1 MEKILTIS
9 IAAYNAENDIK
20 RCLNSMI
27 CTRVF
32 DKLDIVVIN
41 DGSTDSTSNVVENYT
56 SKYPDSIRLIN
67 KSNGGHG
74 STINVG
80 IKNARGKYFKIVD
93 SDDWVDKYGIEKL
106 VDFLSSN
113 EVDMIMNP
121 YHEVSYDN
129 ISCRKLFDP
138 SGNETEIRQ
147 INSIDRLKGNEM
159 LYMHSL
165 TFKTDCMHNMGPI
178 IDENCFYVDMEYCIF
193 PMLYIGTYVY
203 LDFPVYEYLLGSQ
216 TQSMAMNNLIKRR
229 DQHLLVTKRIIGFYL
244 QNRSSVNEKV
254 RSIMVERIKYAVYQ
268 QYKIFLHMGNDDG
281 KEEAKSFDAWL
292 KLQDKEIYHGPKGR
306 MMKVIRLLRKTN
318 FRAYAWITRV
328 IKLF

>member
-1 MEKILTIS
+1 MGKILTIS

-20 RCLNSMI
+20 RCLDSMI
-27 CTRVF
+27 NTRVL

-93 SDDWVDKYGIEKL
+93 SDDWVDKDGIEKL

-113 EVDMIMNP
+113 DVDMIMNP

-129 ISCRKLFDP
+129 ILCRKLFDP
-138 SGNETEIRQ
+138 SCNETEVRHIY
-147 INSIDRLKGNEM
+147 SIDRLKGNEV

-193 PMLYIGTYVY
+193 PMPYIRTYVY

-216 TQSMAMNNLIKRR
+216 NQSMAMNNLIKRR
-229 DQHLLVTKRIIGFYL
+229 DQHLAVTKRIIEFYL
-244 QNRSSVNEKV
+244 QNQGNVNEKV
-254 RSIMVERIKYAVYQ
+254 RSIIAERIKYAVYQ
-268 QYKIFLHMGNDDG
+268 QYKIFLYMGNDDG
-281 KEEAKSFDAWL
+281 KEEAKTFDAWL
-292 KLQDKEIYHGPKGR
+292 KLQNKEIYHGPKGR

-318 FRAYAWITRV
+318 FCGYAWISRV
-328 IKLF
+328 IKLS